1 MATGTRWAA
10 IFNVLG
16 HVPEVGETVD
26 SNGVQL
32 RVERM
37 EGQRITS
44 VSVDRADPR
53 QDRERDLG
61 AAMISVPASSPLWG
75 AARQVDPAEQDPGR
89 RSRSSATTPTTAHKS
104 EAC

>member
-1 MATGTRWAA
+1 MPVDQLESLLELEFVDGDWDTVGGL

-37 EGQRITS
+37 EGRRITS
-44 VSVDRADPR
+44 VSVDRA
-53 QDRERDLG
+53 
-61 AAMISVPASSPLWG
+61 
-75 AARQVDPAEQDPGR
+75 
-89 RSRSSATTPTTAHKS
+89 TS
-104 EAC
+104 EAGS

>member
-1 MATGTRWAA
+1 VGGL

-37 EGQRITS
+37 EGRRITS
-44 VSVDRADPR
+44 VSVDRA
-53 QDRERDLG
+53 Q
-61 AAMISVPASSPLWG
+61 
-75 AARQVDPAEQDPGR
+75 
-89 RSRSSATTPTTAHKS
+89 S
-104 EAC
+104 EAGS